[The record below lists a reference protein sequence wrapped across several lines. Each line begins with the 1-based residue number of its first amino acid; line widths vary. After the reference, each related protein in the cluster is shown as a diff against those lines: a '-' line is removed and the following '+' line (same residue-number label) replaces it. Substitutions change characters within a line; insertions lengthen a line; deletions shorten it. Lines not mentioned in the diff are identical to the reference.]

1 MFAIYTAVTVRDP
14 MAKRVKALNARREEL
29 KAGIIKAQ
37 RPRSAQSLVRRT
49 DTTDKV
55 KDTLAS
61 MKVLQESQVKIIQQK
76 LAQAGYPQQGTG
88 GLRHLRAHG
97 AADRA
102 RLRSRVVVLYWIDMF
117 PDWGSMK
124 RFMAFAALVIAGY
137 KGPEMFLKNKAKKRT
152 DAIRKGLP
160 DALDLLVICAEA
172 GLTVDAAFNRV
183 AKELGRAYPELGDEF
198 ALTAIE
204 LSFLTERRQAFEN
217 FAYRVD
223 LDAVKGVVTTM
234 IQTERYGT
242 PLASALRVLSAE
254 FRNERMMRA
263 EEKAAR
269 LPAIMTV
276 PLILFILPVLFIV
289 ILGPAAC
296 SIADAF
302 SGDGPPGSDATSFD
316 EGSAAASRTTVAGPL
331 RHSTPKLPLSMSSAS
346 RSSTSPRTRSSRLRN
361 CADSPRARSSR
372 TAGAP
377 SRARAA

>member
-1 MFAIYTAVTVRDP
+1 MFNQTTGPTLLGFDVVLVGTVLAGVAALAVMMAIYAAITVRDP
-14 MAKRVKALNARREEL
+14 MAKRVKALTDRREEL
-29 KAGIIKAQ
+29 KAGIVKSTAKK
-37 RPRSAQSLVRRT
+37 RQSLVRKSEGT
-49 DTTDKV
+49 EKI
-55 KDTLAS
+55 KDTLAG
-61 MKVLQESQVKIIQQK
+61 MKVLQQSQIQDVQQK
-76 LAQAGYPQQGTG
+76 LAHAGYRNKELAVYVIA
-88 GLRHLRAHG
+88 LRMILPILLGSLAFT
-97 AADRA
+97 
-102 RLRSRVVVLYWIDMF
+102 VIYVIDYF
-117 PDWGSMK
+117 PDWSGMK
-124 RFMAFAALVIAGY
+124 RVGGVGAALFAGY
-137 KGPEMFLKNKAKKRT
+137 KGPEIFLKNKSGKRV

-204 LSFLTERRQAFEN
+204 LSFLNERKMAFDN
-217 FAYRVD
+217 LAYRVD

-234 IQTERYGT
+234 VQTERYGT

-302 SGDGPPGSDATSFD
+302 SDDGPAK
-316 EGSAAASRTTVAGPL
+316 AG
-331 RHSTPKLPLSMSSAS
+331 
-346 RSSTSPRTRSSRLRN
+346 
-361 CADSPRARSSR
+361 
-372 TAGAP
+372 
-377 SRARAA
+377 

>member
-1 MFAIYTAVTVRDP
+1 MLNQTTGPTLLGFDVVLVGTVLAGVAALAVMMAIYAAITVRDP
-14 MAKRVKALNARREEL
+14 MAKRVKALTDRREEL
-29 KAGIIKAQ
+29 KAGIVKSTAKK
-37 RPRSAQSLVRRT
+37 RQSLVRKSEGTERI
-49 DTTDKV
+49 
-55 KDTLAS
+55 KDTLAG
-61 MKVLQESQVKIIQQK
+61 MKVLQQSQIQDVQQK
-76 LAQAGYPQQGTG
+76 LAHAGYRNKELAVYVIA
-88 GLRHLRAHG
+88 LRMILPILLGSLAFT
-97 AADRA
+97 
-102 RLRSRVVVLYWIDMF
+102 VIYVIDYF
-117 PDWGSMK
+117 PDWSGMK
-124 RFMAFAALVIAGY
+124 RVGGVGAALFAGY
-137 KGPEMFLKNKAKKRT
+137 KGPEIFLKNKSGKRV

-204 LSFLTERRQAFEN
+204 LSFLNERKMAFDN
-217 FAYRVD
+217 LAYRVD

-234 IQTERYGT
+234 VQTERYGT

-302 SGDGPPGSDATSFD
+302 SDDGPAK
-316 EGSAAASRTTVAGPL
+316 AGQ
-331 RHSTPKLPLSMSSAS
+331 
-346 RSSTSPRTRSSRLRN
+346 
-361 CADSPRARSSR
+361 
-372 TAGAP
+372 
-377 SRARAA
+377 

>member
-1 MFAIYTAVTVRDP
+1 MINPPGPTLLGVDVVLAGTLLAGVAAAAMLLAIYAAVTVRDP
-14 MAKRVKALNARREEL
+14 MAKRVKTLNARREEL
-29 KAGIIKAQ
+29 KAGIIKQ
-37 RPRSAQSLVRRT
+37 SSRKRQSLIRRSE
-49 DTTDKV
+49 TTDKM
-55 KDTLAS
+55 KESLGR
-61 MKVLQESQVKIIQQK
+61 MKVLQDSQVKIIQQK
-76 LAQAGYPQQGTG
+76 LAQAGYRNKE
-88 GLRHLRAHG
+88 LAVFVIF
-97 AADRA
+97 A
-102 RLRSRVVVLYWIDMF
+102 RMVLPIVLGFIAIVALYWIEMF
-117 PDWGSMK
+117 PDWSSFK
-124 RFMAFAALVIAGY
+124 RFMGFAALVIAGY
-137 KGPEMFLKNKAKKRT
+137 KGPELFLKNKANKRS

-217 FAYRVD
+217 FAYRVE
-223 LDAVKGVVTTM
+223 LDAIRGVVTTM

-302 SGDGPPGSDATSFD
+302 APG
-316 EGSAAASRTTVAGPL
+316 GAG
-331 RHSTPKLPLSMSSAS
+331 
-346 RSSTSPRTRSSRLRN
+346 N
-361 CADSPRARSSR
+361 V
-372 TAGAP
+372 G
-377 SRARAA
+377 

>member
-1 MFAIYTAVTVRDP
+1 MINPSSGPTLLGVDVILVGSILAGIAAAAMMYAIYTAVTVRDP
-14 MAKRVKALNARREEL
+14 MTKRVKALNARRDEL
-29 KAGIIKAQ
+29 KSGILKQ
-37 RPRSAQSLVRRT
+37 SGRKRQSLVRRT
-49 DTTDKV
+49 DATDKM
-55 KDTLAS
+55 KDTLEG

-76 LAQAGYPQQGTG
+76 LAQAGYRNKE
-88 GLRHLRAHG
+88 LA
-97 AADRA
+97 
-102 RLRSRVVVLYWIDMF
+102 VVVIFARMVLPIVLGFTGVIALYWVEMF
-117 PDWGSMK
+117 PEWGSVK

-137 KGPEMFLKNKAKKRT
+137 KGPEIFLKNKSKKRT
-152 DAIRKGLP
+152 NEVRKGLP

-223 LDAVKGVVTTM
+223 LDAVRGVVTTM

-296 SIADAF
+296 DISDAF
-302 SGDGPPGSDATSFD
+302 ADG
-316 EGSAAASRTTVAGPL
+316 GPAN
-331 RHSTPKLPLSMSSAS
+331 K
-346 RSSTSPRTRSSRLRN
+346 N
-361 CADSPRARSSR
+361 
-372 TAGAP
+372 
-377 SRARAA
+377 